1 MSRLYFAYGSNMK
14 RSRLEDGR
22 IGLVMDHGMT
32 TLKDYRIAFNKQSK
46 DGTGKT
52 NLMPTEQ
59 QDVLGVLYG
68 LSEEQLKTLDG
79 IEKGY
84 VRIPLSI
91 EVEGKTTEVQ
101 TYVALEERINNDLL
115 PTAEYLSYLIDGA
128 VEHNFPIEYQE
139 FLKGFEVCK

>member
-22 IGLVMDHGMT
+22 VGEVADHGVT
-32 TLKDYRIAFNKQSK
+32 TLKDYRIAFNKQST

-68 LSEEQLKTLDG
+68 LSDEQLKTLDG
-79 IEKGY
+79 IENGY

-91 EVEGKTTEVQ
+91 EVEGKATEVQ

-115 PTAEYLSYLIDGA
+115 PTAEYLGYLIDGA
-128 VEHNFPIEYQE
+128 VEHNFPTEYQE